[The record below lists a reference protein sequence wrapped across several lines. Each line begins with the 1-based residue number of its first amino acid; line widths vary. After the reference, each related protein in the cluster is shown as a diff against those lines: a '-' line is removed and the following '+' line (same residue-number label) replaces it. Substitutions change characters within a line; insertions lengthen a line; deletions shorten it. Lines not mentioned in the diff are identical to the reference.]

1 MPARKLLV
9 VSDEMEVGGSQRQIA
24 YLLGGID
31 RTRWQPELLFFRN
44 PSHLVDELRAQ
55 GIVVHHLPKQGRLDP
70 GFVLAY
76 ASLLRRQR
84 YDLVHAFSL
93 TAELW
98 TLVARLL
105 AWSAPKPLLVSSVRG
120 LYLTEPDWFWRIKRR
135 IFKGSAAIIANA
147 KAGAAAA
154 ASRSGVP
161 RERFDVIPNGILPIA
176 PLAEEQRQALRAS
189 LDLPA
194 GRTLG
199 LFVGRLVVQKNVPC
213 LLRAMSRLPA
223 AARPYLVM
231 AGDGP
236 LRSEIE
242 AQRLQLNL
250 QDDVHLLGERTDARK
265 LMGAAD
271 FLVLPSA
278 YEGMS
283 NVVMEGM
290 ASGCPVVAS
299 DVGGNPEL
307 VEDGLTGLLFP
318 NDDDAALAQC
328 LERLTAD
335 PALRS
340 RLSAQALQRMQTR
353 YSVESLVT
361 STMAVYDR
369 CLLPAH
375 ARLARAPAP
384 TASNSGET
392 E

>member
-1 MPARKLLV
+1 MLARKLLV

-31 RTRWQPELLFFRN
+31 RARWQPELLFFRN

-55 GIVVHHLPKQGRLDP
+55 GIVVHHLPKKGRLDP

-76 ASLLRRQR
+76 SSLLRRNR
-84 YDLVHAFSL
+84 YELVHAFSL

-98 TLVARLL
+98 TLVARML
-105 AWSAPKPLLVSSVRG
+105 AWPARKPLLVSSVRG

-147 KAGAAAA
+147 KAGAVAA
-154 ASRSGVP
+154 ASRSGVA

-176 PLAEEQRQALRAS
+176 PLADDQRQALRAS

-199 LFVGRLVVQKNVPC
+199 LFVGRLVVQKNVSC
-213 LLRAMSRLPA
+213 LLRAMGRLPA
-223 AARPYLVM
+223 DARPYLVL

-242 AQRLQLNL
+242 AMRMQLNL
-250 QDDVHLLGERTDARK
+250 QDDVHLLGERTDARR

-283 NVVMEGM
+283 NVVMEAM
-290 ASGCPVVAS
+290 ASGCPVLAS

-318 NDDDAALAQC
+318 SDDDAALAQC
-328 LERLTAD
+328 LERLSSD
-335 PALRS
+335 PALRT

-353 YSVESLVT
+353 YSVDSLVS

-369 CLLPAH
+369 CLLPI
-375 ARLARAPAP
+375 RPQLARTPVP
-384 TASNSGET
+384 TASNPGET

>member
-55 GIVVHHLPKQGRLDP
+55 GIAVHHLPKKGRLDP

-76 ASLLRRQR
+76 AALLRRNR
-84 YDLVHAFSL
+84 YELVHAFSL

-105 AWSAPKPLLVSSVRG
+105 AWPARKPLLVSSVRG

-147 KAGAAAA
+147 KAGAVAA
-154 ASRSGVP
+154 ASRSGVA

-176 PLAEEQRQALRAS
+176 PLADDQRQALRAS

-213 LLRAMSRLPA
+213 LLRAMGRLPA
-223 AARPYLVM
+223 AARPYLVL

-242 AQRLQLNL
+242 AMRMQLNL
-250 QDDVHLLGERTDARK
+250 QDDVHLLGERTDARR

-283 NVVMEGM
+283 NVVMEAM
-290 ASGCPVVAS
+290 ASGCPVLAS

-307 VEDGLTGLLFP
+307 VEDGLTGLLFAS
-318 NDDDAALAQC
+318 DDDAALAQC
-328 LERLTAD
+328 LERLSSD
-335 PALRS
+335 PALRT

-353 YSVESLVT
+353 YSVDSLVS

-369 CLLPAH
+369 CLLSAR
-375 ARLARAPAP
+375 ARLARTPAP

>member
-55 GIVVHHLPKQGRLDP
+55 GIVVHHLPKKGRVDP

-105 AWSAPKPLLVSSVRG
+105 AWPVSRPLLVSSVRG

-147 KAGAAAA
+147 RAGAAAA

-176 PLAEEQRQALRAS
+176 PLAEDQRQTLRAS
-189 LDLPA
+189 LGLPA
-194 GRTLG
+194 GRTLA

-223 AARPYLVM
+223 AARPYLVL
-231 AGDGP
+231 AGGGP
-236 LRSEIE
+236 LREEIE
-242 AQRLQLNL
+242 AMRLQLEL
-250 QDDVHLLGERTDARK
+250 QDDVHLLGERTDARR

-335 PALRS
+335 PSLRS

-369 CLLPAH
+369 CLLPAP
-375 ARLARAPAP
+375 ARFASTPAP

>member
-55 GIVVHHLPKQGRLDP
+55 GIVVHHLPKQGRLDL
-70 GFVLAY
+70 GFILAY
-76 ASLLRRQR
+76 ASLLRRNR
-84 YDLVHAFSL
+84 YELVHAFSL

-105 AWSAPKPLLVSSVRG
+105 AWPARKPLLVSSVRG

-154 ASRSGVP
+154 ATRSGVA

-176 PLAEEQRQALRAS
+176 PVAEDQRQALRAS

-194 GRTLG
+194 GRTLA

-283 NVVMEGM
+283 NVVMEAM
-290 ASGCPVVAS
+290 ASGCPVLAS

-318 NDDDAALAQC
+318 SDDDAALAQC
-328 LERLTAD
+328 LERLASD
-335 PALRS
+335 PALRA

-353 YSVESLVT
+353 YSVDSLVS

-369 CLLPAH
+369 CLLPARP
-375 ARLARAPAP
+375 RLAHTPVP

>member
-1 MPARKLLV
+1 MRARKLLV

-24 YLLGGID
+24 YLLGGLD

-55 GIVVHHLPKQGRLDP
+55 GVVVHHLPKQGRLDL
-70 GFVLAY
+70 GFILAY
-76 ASLLRRQR
+76 ASLLRRNR
-84 YDLVHAFSL
+84 YELVHAFSL

-105 AWSAPKPLLVSSVRG
+105 AWPARKPLLVSSVRG

-154 ASRSGVP
+154 ATRSGVA
-161 RERFDVIPNGILPIA
+161 RECFDVIPNGILPIA
-176 PLAEEQRQALRAS
+176 PVADDQRQALRTS

-223 AARPYLVM
+223 AARPYLVL

-283 NVVMEGM
+283 NVVMEAM
-290 ASGCPVVAS
+290 ASGCPVLAS

-318 NDDDAALAQC
+318 SDDDAALAQC
-328 LERLTAD
+328 LERLTSD
-335 PALRS
+335 PALRA

-353 YSVESLVT
+353 YSVDSLVS

-375 ARLARAPAP
+375 LRLAHSHAP
-384 TASNSGET
+384 TASNTGET